1 MSISCVLNA
10 QTKMVNDAN
19 AKTRVISGSF
29 TRVSVSSGVE
39 LYLTQGNETALAVS
53 VSDSKYEERF
63 KTEVV
68 NGVLKIYYDNSN
80 MTWKNEKG
88 RKLKAYLSCK
98 SLESIRGSAGAR
110 VDINGEFKADQME
123 LSFSSGAYFTG
134 KITSKS
140 MTSDVNSGAQIKVA
154 GQTGELTVSASSGAA
169 FKGYDLVTQN
179 TTASA
184 NSGASVQVE
193 VSKALTASANSGGEI
208 RYKGNATVTKSKVN
222 SGGSVKQG

>member
-1 MSISCVLNA
+1 MSCVLNA
-10 QTKMVNDAN
+10 QTKIVNDVN

-29 TRVSVSSGVE
+29 TKVSVSSGVE
-39 LYLTQGNETALAVS
+39 LFLSQANETALAVS

-68 NGVLKIYYDNSN
+68 NGVLKIYFENSN
-80 MTWKNEKG
+80 MPWKNEKG

-98 SLESIRGSAGAR
+98 SLESIRGAAGAQ
-110 VDINGEFKADQME
+110 VNISGDFNADQMV

-134 KITSKS
+134 RINSKAI
-140 MTSDVNSGAQIKVA
+140 TSDVNSGAQVKVA
-154 GQTGELTVSASSGAA
+154 GQTSELTVSASSGAA

-179 TTASA
+179 TSVSA
-184 NSGASVQVE
+184 NSGASVQVA

-208 RYKGNATVTKSKVN
+208 RYKGNATVTKNGVN
-222 SGGSVKQG
+222 SGGSVKQSR